1 MKLAG
6 FEVGERFYE
15 IGSPAGLAELD
26 ELLAQGGRYA
36 QMWALQQQEKNATEQ
51 AAITD
56 PLAFAG

>member
-1 MKLAG
+1 MLSVWSPICLIGPSGMRIA
-6 FEVGERFYE
+6 ER
-15 IGSPAGLAELD
+15 GTHR
-26 ELLAQGGRYA
+26 ELLERAGTYA